1 MEDQA
6 LQDQTDY
13 LVPGTRVLLQGD
25 PDFVGSYN
33 GYAGVVQMFHEAEL
47 AYTVQLD
54 PQSPHDFTVLKVS
67 YQNVVRETGA
77 PPVPL
82 SLLLPVQDAEVQD
95 DIGRDRTV
103 LSMDRNSELDTL
115 KSLHINPGHRND
127 FGMLLCCTCVA
138 ASAGSNSCS
147 SSRKLHSPRARHVLS
162 GTNFEVELRED
173 HAETTGQWSGNKVW
187 PGALALLGHLND
199 HYDLEGLKIL
209 ELGCGLPF
217 LSAALVALG
226 AQVCATDHPKVL
238 ERVELEAKRVTS
250 SLTLMQQQGLSFEA
264 FAWGAE
270 QLPQCAVSIDLLAS
284 WQMQFFKVIL
294 VYDGFPVEAL
304 YESITRL
311 LKQNSNSIA
320 VFALQPRRFPMTA
333 ALKEP
338 QLISKFLRRFAEQG
352 WQVSVTPV
360 GKEALGLAQQPPPRD
375 CEGEGH
381 RGSEGL
387 VIASITAQTSTL
399 QAKKAKEAKELHYRR
414 EELVTEEL

>member
-1 MEDQA
+1 MLHLRGCRRSAQTFGGFASEYPKEPR
-6 LQDQTDY
+6 LDQTDY

-127 FGMLLCCTCVA
+127 FGMF
-138 ASAGSNSCS
+138 
-147 SSRKLHSPRARHVLS
+147 KLTLTSM
-162 GTNFEVELRED
+162 
-173 HAETTGQWSGNKVW
+173 VW

-238 ERVELEAKRVTS
+238 ERVELEAKR
-250 SLTLMQQQGLSFEA
+250 
-264 FAWGAE
+264 
-270 QLPQCAVSIDLLAS
+270 
-284 WQMQFFKVIL
+284 